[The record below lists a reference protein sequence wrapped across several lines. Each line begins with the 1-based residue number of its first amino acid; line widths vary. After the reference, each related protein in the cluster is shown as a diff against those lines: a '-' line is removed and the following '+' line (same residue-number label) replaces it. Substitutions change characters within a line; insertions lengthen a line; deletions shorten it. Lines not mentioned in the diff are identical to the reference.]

1 MTRPLSSPLASS
13 RPGNLEAKLFDV
25 EPGRFRYS
33 IWQNVSI
40 GVWAGQA
47 NLDAAM
53 RVVKLGEYM
62 RQQHP
67 HGHSS
72 VVFVLPGAPAPT
84 VDAQGAFA
92 RLLDPRS
99 DLSCTAIVVEG
110 EGFWASGIRSA
121 ITRMRIAEPGS
132 TVKLRVHETIDEALE
147 WLPAAHHASTGI
159 ELARSAWKRV
169 ITLARSLEATREEP
183 ALAVSSFPPEP

>member
-1 MTRPLSSPLASS
+1 MTRPLSSPLDSIPP
-13 RPGNLEAKLFDV
+13 RKLEATLFDI
-25 EPGRFRYS
+25 EPDRFRYS
-33 IWQNVSI
+33 IWRNVSI

-47 NLDAAM
+47 NLDAAT
-53 RVVKLGEYM
+53 RVVKLGQHM

-67 HGHSS
+67 YGHSS

-84 VDAQGAFA
+84 ADAQAEFA
-92 RLLDPRS
+92 RLLDPRN

-147 WLPAAHHASTGI
+147 WLPAAHRASTGI
-159 ELARSAWKRV
+159 ELSRSQLKRV
-169 ITLARSLEATREEP
+169 LTLARSLEATRQEP
-183 ALAVSSFPPEP
+183 ALEINSIMPDE